1 MKIGDID
8 SQRMVI
14 HIRGGKGR
22 KDRDVML
29 SAKLLAALRVYWR
42 RDATPTN
49 WLFPGKGRYT
59 ASYPVSTKVLLS
71 LSGRMDRKN
80 QHLSALDEE
89 QALSLRLELS
99 SWGTGLQSW
108 SIYSG
113 RHPCS
118 TWCPAT

>member
-1 MKIGDID
+1 MKISDID

-49 WLFPGKGRYT
+49 WLSPGKGRHT

-80 QHLSALDEE
+80 QHLGALDEE
-89 QALSLRLELS
+89 QALSLRLERS
-99 SWGTGLQSW
+99 SLGHRASVVVYLFRS
-108 SIYSG
+108 SSL
-113 RHPCS
+113 
-118 TWCPAT
+118 

>member
-29 SAKLLAALRVYWR
+29 SAKLLAAVRVYWR

-99 SWGTGLQSW
+99 SLGYRASVVVYLFRS
-108 SIYSG
+108 SSL
-113 RHPCS
+113 
-118 TWCPAT
+118 